1 MNDATAAITASAEDG
16 VDPAAIAAR
25 VQVVSGVSLRNCL
38 GWEAGRPLLPR
49 ANSAVVMAEHRPRG
63 FLGIARLRRWRF

>member
-25 VQVVSGVSLRNCL
+25 VQVVSGVSLRNYL

-49 ANSAVVMAEHRPRG
+49 ANNATPTEEQQHRE